1 MISYPPGDRRNGRT
15 AIVAARRS
23 SGETLANV
31 PQIGLPSYVLQL
43 ANARLIRPSRNI
55 LRIAL
60 SMRPNENKMSDGWRD
75 GASLRV
81 EGGISWESGTQ
92 AASRSLHRM
101 VRPSNVHRAS
111 ISLAQ
116 PPECSEWR
124 IDPPSTVHLYGE
136 P

>member
-1 MISYPPGDRRNGRT
+1 MSHIPAIRKTCNQNSTIITSGRT
-15 AIVAARRS
+15 RPTTPAQRMVRGNVGKRMRS
-23 SGETLANV
+23 
-31 PQIGLPSYVLQL
+31 
-43 ANARLIRPSRNI
+43 
-55 LRIAL
+55 
-60 SMRPNENKMSDGWRD
+60 NENKMSDGWRD